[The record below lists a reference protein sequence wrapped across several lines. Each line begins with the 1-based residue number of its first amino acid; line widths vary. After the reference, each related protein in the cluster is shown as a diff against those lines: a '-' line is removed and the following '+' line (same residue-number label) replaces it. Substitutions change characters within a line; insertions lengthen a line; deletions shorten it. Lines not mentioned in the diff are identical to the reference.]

1 MQAFILFCGFLSVS
15 LAFQCYSDGN
25 PDGQAPTSAQTA
37 IDCADGCNY
46 CAKITGKLKGSKKTL
61 SGWGCGCGGDDS
73 DIATP
78 AGHTCTKKETKSLK
92 DDSVGKGKLYCC
104 DADNVSLAFQCY
116 VDENPNG
123 EAPTSDQTAIDCADG
138 CKYCAKITGKLK
150 GSKDKGSLWGCGCG
164 GEYDLPWVFGYKCTK
179 KGTQSVK
186 DDAGDKGKLY
196 CCDKENVSLAFQCYI
211 DLNRNGQAPTSAQ
224 AVIDCAD
231 GCKYCAKITGKFK
244 DSKNTISVWGCGC
257 GGDEKDIAGRDYMCT
272 KEETKNVKND
282 AGDTGKLYCCDKEKC
297 NSTNQLSLLFPIST
311 LIAILLLFKF

>member
-1 MQAFILFCGFLSVS
+1 MQAFILFCGFLS
-15 LAFQCYSDGN
+15 
-25 PDGQAPTSAQTA
+25 
-37 IDCADGCNY
+37 
-46 CAKITGKLKGSKKTL
+46 
-61 SGWGCGCGGDDS
+61 
-73 DIATP
+73 
-78 AGHTCTKKETKSLK
+78 
-92 DDSVGKGKLYCC
+92 
-104 DADNVSLAFQCY
+104 VSLAFQCY

-231 GCKYCAKITGKFK
+231 GCKAQKTRSLCGDAAVEVMKKTSLVVITRARKRK
-244 DSKNTISVWGCGC
+244 Q
-257 GGDEKDIAGRDYMCT
+257 RM
-272 KEETKNVKND
+272 
-282 AGDTGKLYCCDKEKC
+282 
-297 NSTNQLSLLFPIST
+297 
-311 LIAILLLFKF
+311 